1 MTDLA
6 IPEAAREMA
15 LATARVSMS
24 KDRTILGMERY
35 GTPLDTARQRG
46 WRIVWQREGGD
57 PILVHIS
64 DAAVARRYRKRAERR
79 GAATEHHRNISRP

>member
-1 MTDLA
+1 
-6 IPEAAREMA
+6 
-15 LATARVSMS
+15 MS

-35 GTPLDTARQRG
+35 GTPSDLGRRRG

-57 PILVHIS
+57 PVLVHIS

-79 GAATEHHRNISRP
+79 GG

>member
-1 MTDLA
+1 
-6 IPEAAREMA
+6 MA

-35 GTPLDTARQRG
+35 GSASDTGRRRG
-46 WRIVWQREGGD
+46 WRLVWQREGGD

-64 DAAVARRYRKRAERR
+64 DAAVARRYRQRAERR
-79 GAATEHHRNISRP
+79 GG